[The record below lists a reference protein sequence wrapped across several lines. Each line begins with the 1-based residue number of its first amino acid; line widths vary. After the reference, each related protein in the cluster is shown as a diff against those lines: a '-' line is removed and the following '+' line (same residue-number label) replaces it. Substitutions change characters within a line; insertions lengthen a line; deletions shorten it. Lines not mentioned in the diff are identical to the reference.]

1 MRRRS
6 LIAAL
11 STLGSGLLA
20 GCLGS
25 TGGGPTTTTSTD
37 GGIDCPRYSD
47 RVETVVCTPDLDD
60 PEAEMAMR
68 PVGASG
74 SLPETDFA
82 FTLANERES
91 AYETN
96 FYAWRLQKHVDGAW
110 FHVAPQLWPEPLM
123 SLDPDDSHTWQL
135 TVDNTDL
142 DRSLPRSQGTDS
154 ATVVGLGGG
163 TYSFGV
169 EGRFAN
175 DPADTMTAF
184 VTRFDLEGPE
194 LTLRPT
200 PGVEDRVRDG
210 DAVRLTWRRE
220 EGDPVTY
227 RVTELKSVP
236 DEAVP
241 VIAEQVIREDAL
253 RNAIALFERWTRFV
267 EIETSTAAL
276 SPGAMTEDGTILY
289 RGTAYRI
296 ETDRSG

>member
-6 LIAAL
+6 LIAAV

-25 TGGGPTTTTSTD
+25 PGGGPTTTTSTD
-37 GGIDCPRYSD
+37 GGVDCPRYSD

-60 PEAEMAMR
+60 PEARCAMR
-68 PVGASG
+68 PAGASG
-74 SLPETDFA
+74 SLPQTDLE

-91 AYETN
+91 RYESN

-110 FHVAPQLWPEPLM
+110 YHVAPQFWPEPLM
-123 SLDPDDSHTWQL
+123 QLDPGDSHTWQL

-142 DRSLPRSQGTDS
+142 DRSLPHPQGSDS

-169 EGRFAN
+169 EGRFAG
-175 DPADTMTAF
+175 DQADTMTAF
-184 VTRFDLEGPE
+184 VTRFELEGPE

-220 EGDPVTY
+220 EGEPVTY
-227 RVTELKSVP
+227 RVTELKSMP
-236 DEAVP
+236 DDAVP
-241 VIAEQVIREDAL
+241 VIAEQVMRDDAL
-253 RNAIALFERWTRFV
+253 RNALALFERWTRFV
-267 EIETSTAAL
+267 EIETSGPAL
-276 SPGAMTEDGTILY
+276 SPGAMSEAQTIEFQ
-289 RGTAYRI
+289 GTAYQI